1 MLQGPPCLFPYIL
14 DMRFPEHLYEYTI
27 VSTFRTWY
35 HDSLC
40 YVTHDA
46 DGNRRTVPRRVIH
59 RDLTL
64 SHQLE
69 AHIFVEPVGVR
80 RD

>member
-1 MLQGPPCLFPYIL
+1 MLQGPPRLFLHIL
-14 DMRFPEHLYEYTI
+14 HIRFPEHLYEHAV
-27 VSTFRTWY
+27 VSTFRTQY
-35 HDSLC
+35 CNSLC

-69 AHIFVEPVGVR
+69 AHIFVEPVGVC